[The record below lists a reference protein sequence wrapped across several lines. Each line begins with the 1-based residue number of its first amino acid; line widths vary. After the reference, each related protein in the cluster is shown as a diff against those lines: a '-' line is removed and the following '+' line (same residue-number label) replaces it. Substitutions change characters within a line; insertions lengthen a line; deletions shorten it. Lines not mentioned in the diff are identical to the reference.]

1 MNYPTKDTGIW
12 KETTMEKCTWCA
24 RGDSEYTHH
33 DRTCAY
39 KMIVFMH
46 SFVQPNGF
54 SMWQAE
60 QDRLA
65 SNITLYGDCYAIEF
79 HQEDSPM
86 GAPRPD
92 DYDFISSKG
101 LDFAEIV
108 IAIALLSVALV
119 ILIGA
124 FIQWVGYQ
132 NGSRTSS
139 IRSCIESTLTELR
152 DGMRWNSARVD
163 QIHDLIVQ

>member
-12 KETTMEKCTWCA
+12 KDTTMEKCTCDA

-39 KMIVFMH
+39 KMIVFTH

-65 SNITLYGDCYAIEF
+65 ANMMLYCDCYAIEF
-79 HQEDSPM
+79 HQEDCPM

-124 FIQWVGYQ
+124 FIQWV
-132 NGSRTSS
+132 R
-139 IRSCIESTLTELR
+139 
-152 DGMRWNSARVD
+152 
-163 QIHDLIVQ
+163 